1 MRRMKMAEMVNPDIK
16 GVWFEKE
23 YQREYPYGTLA
34 SAVIGFTA
42 SGNVGVNGLENYYN
56 STLNGINGREFGYLN
71 TDNNFE
77 KTIKQ
82 ATNGNNIVTTID
94 ANIQSVVEG
103 KIREFNEAYTGAYR
117 EGDAGAS
124 HIGVLIMDPNN
135 GDVLAM
141 ANYPEF

>member
-1 MRRMKMAEMVNPDIK
+1 M
-16 GVWFEKE
+16 
-23 YQREYPYGTLA
+23 
-34 SAVIGFTA
+34 
-42 SGNVGVNGLENYYN
+42 NGLENYYN

-103 KIREFNEAYTGAYR
+103 KIREFNEAYTGRLPRRGCGSFPYR
-117 EGDAGAS
+117 SPDYGSE
-124 HIGVLIMDPNN
+124 
-135 GDVLAM
+135 
-141 ANYPEF
+141 